1 MQPDLKVIVPVAAM
15 TLAGLVALQASAQ
28 AWLVSHPPESAGRP
42 MDELGAQ
49 YGDLAAF
56 DAITEIGADQS
67 VDVPYCDRR
76 PELLMTLAE
85 DFAEVPVA
93 QAPLEGQR
101 RVELWASEVMGTW
114 TAVYTRADGVSCV
127 VSSGVNWTRAGDP
140 VALLASEGLLG

>member
-1 MQPDLKVIVPVAAM
+1 MQPDLKVIVTVVAM

-28 AWLVSHPPESAGRP
+28 AWVAAQHPDLGRP
-42 MDELGAQ
+42 MDELGEP
-49 YGDLAAF
+49 YGNLAAF

-67 VDVPYCDRR
+67 VDVPYCDHR
-76 PELLMTLAE
+76 PVLVKALAD

-93 QAPLEGQR
+93 QTPLGGQR

-127 VSSGVNWTRAGDP
+127 VSSGVNWTRSGDP
-140 VALLASEGLLG
+140 AALLAREGLLG